1 MFITRLCASHRN
13 LEIGKSIPLQSGMAD
28 EMQRPDPKLE
38 VWESC
43 GISVEL
49 AARTGVCNGM
59 VRYPGN

>member
-1 MFITRLCASHRN
+1 M
-13 LEIGKSIPLQSGMAD
+13 QSGMAD

-59 VRYPGN
+59 VRCPGN